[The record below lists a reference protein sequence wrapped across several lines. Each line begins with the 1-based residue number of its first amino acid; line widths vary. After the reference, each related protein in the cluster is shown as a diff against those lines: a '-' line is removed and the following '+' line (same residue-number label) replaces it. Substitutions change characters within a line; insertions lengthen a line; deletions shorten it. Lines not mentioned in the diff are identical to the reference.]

1 MEEKKEGNKF
11 IRKVMPY
18 LGKSVSKAVIKLSL
32 DDATS
37 LTLLI

>member
-1 MEEKKEGNKF
+1 MKLMEEKKKF

-37 LTLLI
+37 LTQLM